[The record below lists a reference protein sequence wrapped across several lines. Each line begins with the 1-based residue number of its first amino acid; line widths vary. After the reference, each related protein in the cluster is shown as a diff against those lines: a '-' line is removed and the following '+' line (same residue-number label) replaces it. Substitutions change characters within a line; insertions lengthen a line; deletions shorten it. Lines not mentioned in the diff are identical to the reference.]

1 MSGRS
6 EIDQIAEIN
15 KSFIE
20 NKVSETEVM
29 VDSPEPIETLSE
41 AEMMVDLIMQWFE
54 LSTERGTEK
63 DFLDVAALMME
74 QMGDVQELELMA
86 RRLIN
91 LARDIRVTKTRI

>member
-1 MSGRS
+1 M
-6 EIDQIAEIN
+6 
-15 KSFIE
+15 
-20 NKVSETEVM
+20 
-29 VDSPEPIETLSE
+29 
-41 AEMMVDLIMQWFE
+41 IMQWFE

-74 QMGDVQELELMA
+74 QVGDVQELELMA